1 MPFVDAARGGARK
14 DHGRNP
20 LLRMIEVL
28 VIARNTGAKILVALG
43 CVDLVFSVALHWFG
57 AYPHLSAAL
66 RASNLSAPLQAA
78 LRAVFLLVGWNWI
91 VIAIVALTAFTRT
104 RLRKPLVMFCGIALF
119 VETGLTLHF
128 VGVFIGSELIGSAAL
143 LLILGSLLLGNPPTE
158 TATS

>member
-1 MPFVDAARGGARK
+1 MLSVGHPKEPRE
-14 DHGRNP
+14 NP

-28 VIARNTGAKILVALG
+28 VIARNTGARILVTLG
-43 CVDLVFSVALHWFG
+43 CVDLIFSVALHWFG

-66 RASNLSAPLQAA
+66 RASNLSTPLQAA

-143 LLILGSLLLGNPPTE
+143 LLILGSLLLANPATE
-158 TATS
+158 TAAS